1 MSEYISLKWIRDL
14 FDTDTI
20 ILIKEYFYTNKK
32 RKKFQILDSN
42 MHSHKFDVKP
52 IISNFLSIAI
62 CNEKEFLICKAIN
75 VILSFRSNRSIECV
89 LSRKQ
94 PIKINGY
101 TLLKISSI

>member
-1 MSEYISLKWIRDL
+1 MSEYIFLKWIRDL

-32 RKKFQILDSN
+32 RKKFQTLDSN
-42 MHSHKFDVKP
+42 MHSHKFDVKS

-75 VILSFRSNRSIECV
+75 VILSFQSNQLNVFYLENN
-89 LSRKQ
+89 LSK
-94 PIKINGY
+94 PTDIHC
-101 TLLKISSI
+101 